1 MNYAR
6 DLDLAEK
13 KVLLRVDFNVPIK
26 DGQVADSSRIEAA
39 LPTINYL
46 LQQKAKVILCSHLG
60 KPKGKR
66 VTELS
71 LRCVAEELKK
81 LLNKD
86 VFFCDQC
93 LGEQVRQKVEELKP
107 GEILLLENLRFHPGE
122 TENDPEF
129 AQGLAELAEVYL
141 NDAFGVVHR
150 AHASVAKVTEYVK
163 ECGAGLLLEKEITY
177 LSKIRDEQFERPLV
191 AVLGGVKISTKLGVL
206 HAFLNKAD
214 KIIVGGAMANT
225 FLVAMGYDLGK
236 SFYQED
242 HLQEAK
248 EILEKAKQKKIPF
261 YLPVDFI
268 CSPALEEGKKIGVYP
283 LMEVSK
289 DQMVLDIGPA
299 SSTLYAEAL
308 RNAKTVIWNGPMGAF
323 ENSVFAQGSLNL
335 AEDIA
340 RINGLSIVGGGDTV
354 ALIKKTKLWD
364 KYSFIS
370 TGGGSFLQFL
380 EGRDL
385 PGLVALKKCKE

>member
-1 MNYAR
+1 MNYVQ
-6 DLDLAEK
+6 DLDLKEK
-13 KVLLRVDFNVPIK
+13 RVLLRVDFNVPIK
-26 DGQVADSSRIEAA
+26 NGQIGDSSRIEAA

-46 LQQKAKVILCSHLG
+46 LEQKAKLILCSHLG

-66 VTELS
+66 VEELS
-71 LRCVAEELKK
+71 LRPVADELTR
-81 LLNKD
+81 LLNKN
-86 VFFCDQC
+86 VFFCEQC
-93 LGEQVRQKVEELKP
+93 VGEQVKQKITQLKP
-107 GEILLLENLRFHPGE
+107 GEVLLLENLRFHPGE
-122 TENDPEF
+122 TKNDPEF
-129 AQGLAELAEVYL
+129 AQSLAELADVYL
-141 NDAFGVVHR
+141 NDAFGVLHR
-150 AHASVAKVTEYVK
+150 AHASVSGVTDYVK
-163 ECGAGLLLEKEITY
+163 ECGAGLLLEKEIRY

-206 HAFLNKAD
+206 HTFLDKAD

-248 EILEKAKQKKIPF
+248 AIWERARQKKMPF

-268 CSPALEEGKKIGVYP
+268 CSPEMEEGKKIGVYP
-283 LMEVSK
+283 LLEVPK
-289 DQMVLDIGPA
+289 EQMVLDIGPA

-308 RNAKTVIWNGPMGAF
+308 RDAKTVIWNGPMGAF
-323 ENSVFAQGSLNL
+323 ENPVFAQGSLNL
-335 AEDIA
+335 AEDVA